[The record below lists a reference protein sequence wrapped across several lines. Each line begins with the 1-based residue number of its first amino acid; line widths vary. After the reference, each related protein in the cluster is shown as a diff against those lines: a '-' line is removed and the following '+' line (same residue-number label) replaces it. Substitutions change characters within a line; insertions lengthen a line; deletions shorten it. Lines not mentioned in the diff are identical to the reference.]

1 MSRYS
6 ISVLVLIAS
15 SFLPLLSWSQT
26 GNKTVIG
33 PRNPDLADGA
43 RELKHGNLEAGIELT
58 LRSLTVATA
67 RERESGL
74 SNLCAAYA
82 MMGDLDAAL
91 EYCNQILFIN
101 DGYWRAYSNRAVI
114 YILKKEYVKAEQ
126 DLLAGLAIH
135 PHSSKLKEVKSM
147 LLDATH
153 PVEQKIVIDDR
164 DMETAGKED
173 Q

>member
-1 MSRYS
+1 M
-6 ISVLVLIAS
+6 
-15 SFLPLLSWSQT
+15 PTLSWSQI

-33 PRNPDLADGA
+33 PRNIDLADGA
-43 RELKHGNLEAGIELT
+43 REIKHGNLEAGIELT

-67 RERESGL
+67 REREGGL

-82 MMGDLDAAL
+82 LMGDLDVAL
-91 EYCNQILFIN
+91 DYCNQILFNN

-114 YILKKEYVKAEQ
+114 YILKKDYVRAER

-135 PHSSKLKEVKSM
+135 PNSSKLKDVKRM
-147 LLDATH
+147 FLDATH
-153 PVEQKIVIDDR
+153 PVEQKVVIDDR
-164 DMETAGKED
+164 NMETAGKED